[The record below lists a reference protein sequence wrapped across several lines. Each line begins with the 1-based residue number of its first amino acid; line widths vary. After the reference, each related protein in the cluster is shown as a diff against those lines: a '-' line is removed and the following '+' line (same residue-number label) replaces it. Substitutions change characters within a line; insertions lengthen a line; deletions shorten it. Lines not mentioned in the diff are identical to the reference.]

1 MPQPTQFASVA
12 NVTFPNMYRKFLDRL
27 DIFNFDLSWVMSVGC
42 FLEVDFHD
50 RLLWTTIAPVVAL
63 GFLGG
68 TYAVALY
75 KFRGSTQ
82 DTQQNIRHKHMS
94 MALLVTFLVYSSV
107 SSVVFQMFACEHLD
121 DGKRYLL
128 ADYKI
133 DCDSAKHQFL
143 QIYAGFMV
151 LLYPV
156 GIPFFYAWLL
166 FCNRRLL
173 QDENYRVETLAV
185 RSMSDLWKPY
195 KPHRF
200 YYEVVECGRRILL
213 TGIIVFVYP
222 TSASQIAVTL
232 ALSVAFVFVS
242 EGLAPYGSPW
252 DAWIS
257 RMGHVVVF
265 ASIYLALLMKVNVSG
280 ETYSSQ
286 TTYEVVLL
294 VVHGCMVLA
303 VAMEAVFMTV
313 SLRAENQGEHP
324 WPWLRESPIT
334 TNKVHESFP
343 EEDDERKDDLA
354 PNRMGHRVETVSRH
368 FHIAP
373 LDTLRRANTIV
384 SDLVRGQRGG
394 VTSFQS

>member
-1 MPQPTQFASVA
+1 
-12 NVTFPNMYRKFLDRL
+12 MYHKFLDSL
-27 DIFNFDLSWVMSVGC
+27 DIFNFDLSWVVSVGC

-50 RLLWTTIAPVVAL
+50 RLLWTTIAPVAAL

-82 DTQQNIRHKHMS
+82 VTQQNIRHKHVS

-107 SSVVFQMFACEHLD
+107 SSVVFQMFACEYLD
-121 DGKRYLL
+121 DGKRYLM
-128 ADYKI
+128 ADYSI
-133 DCDSAKHQFL
+133 DCDSSKHRAF

-156 GIPFFYAWLL
+156 GVPTFYAWLL
-166 FCNRRLL
+166 FSNRRLL
-173 QDENYRVETLAV
+173 QDEKDRVETLAA
-185 RSMSDLWKPY
+185 RSTSDLWNPY

-213 TGIIVFVYP
+213 TGVVVFIYP
-222 TSASQIAVTL
+222 NSMSQIAVAL

-257 RMGHVVVF
+257 RMGHVIVF
-265 ASIYLALLMKVNVSG
+265 ASIYLALLMQVNVSG

-286 TTYEVVLL
+286 TTYEVVLV
-294 VVHGCMVLA
+294 VVHGCMVFA
-303 VAMEAVFMTV
+303 VAMEAVLMAV
-313 SLRAENQGEHP
+313 SLRAENQEEHP
-324 WPWLRESPIT
+324 WPWLRESPIST
-334 TNKVHESFP
+334 KKVHASFA
-343 EEDDERKDDLA
+343 EEGNERKDGLP
-354 PNRMGHRVETVSRH
+354 PNWVGHRVETVSRR
-368 FHIAP
+368 FHVAP
-373 LDTLRRANTIV
+373 LHTLRRANVVV
-384 SDLVRGQRGG
+384 SDLIRGPRGG
-394 VTSFQS
+394 VTSFHS

>member
-1 MPQPTQFASVA
+1 
-12 NVTFPNMYRKFLDRL
+12 
-27 DIFNFDLSWVMSVGC
+27 MSVGC

-82 DTQQNIRHKHMS
+82 VNQQNIRHKHVS

-121 DGKRYLL
+121 DGKRYLM
-128 ADYKI
+128 ADYII
-133 DCDSAKHQFL
+133 DCDSAKHRAL

-151 LLYPV
+151 LIYPV
-156 GIPFFYAWLL
+156 GIPVFYAWLL
-166 FCNRRLL
+166 FSNRRLI
-173 QDENYRVETLAV
+173 QDENDRMEALAV
-185 RSMSDLWKPY
+185 RSTSDLWKPY

-213 TGIIVFVYP
+213 TGVVVFIYP
-222 TSASQIAVTL
+222 YSASQIAVTL
-232 ALSVAFVFVS
+232 AISVVFVFVS
-242 EGLAPYGSPW
+242 EGLAPYDSPW

-265 ASIYLALLMKVNVSG
+265 ASIYLALLMKVDVSG
-280 ETYSSQ
+280 EKYSSQ
-286 TTYEVVLL
+286 TTYEVILV

-303 VAMEAVFMTV
+303 VAMEAVLMAV
-313 SLRAENQGEHP
+313 SLRAENQEDHP
-324 WPWLRESPIT
+324 RPWLHEPPIST
-334 TNKVHESFP
+334 KNVHASFA
-343 EEDDERKDDLA
+343 EEDDERKDDLP
-354 PNRMGHRVETVSRH
+354 PNRMGHRIETGSRH

-373 LDTLRRANTIV
+373 LRTLRRANVIV
-384 SDLVRGQRGG
+384 SGLIRGQRGG